1 MDYEIRIKDRGR
13 REKSL
18 KALKAALASLRL
30 PITIDEVRDEGD
42 ELVVDFDIDAEA
54 LLRWTI
60 LMAFRNNPAGKPFA
74 DLLQVGKS
82 RPRKRA
88 RVVGKFK
95 ADDPKTPKNEAWEG
109 GKAPRKKATPR
120 KRAPAQKKK

>member
-1 MDYEIRIKDRGR
+1 MDYEIRIKDQGR

-18 KALKAALASLRL
+18 KAFKAALASLRL

-60 LMAFRNNPAGKPFA
+60 LVAFRNNPAGKSFA

-88 RVVGKFK
+88 RAIGKFK
-95 ADDPKTPKNEAWEG
+95 ADDPKTPENEAWEG
-109 GKAPRKKATPR
+109 GKAPKRKKTP
-120 KRAPAQKKK
+120 AKKKASTKKK